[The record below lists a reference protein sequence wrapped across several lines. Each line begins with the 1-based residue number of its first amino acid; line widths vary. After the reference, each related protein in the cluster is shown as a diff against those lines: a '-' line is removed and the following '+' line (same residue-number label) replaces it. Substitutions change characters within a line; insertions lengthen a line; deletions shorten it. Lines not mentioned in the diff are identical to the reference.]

1 MKPSGKMDIVKFLQL
16 NRDVLIGFGVRQIG
30 IFGSFARNSQKENS
44 DIDLLVQFDE
54 DKLNYSNYINLA
66 YYLEDNLST
75 KIDLLTIDSL
85 SPHIAPRILQEVEY
99 VSI

>member
-75 KIDLLTIDSL
+75 QIDLLTIDSL